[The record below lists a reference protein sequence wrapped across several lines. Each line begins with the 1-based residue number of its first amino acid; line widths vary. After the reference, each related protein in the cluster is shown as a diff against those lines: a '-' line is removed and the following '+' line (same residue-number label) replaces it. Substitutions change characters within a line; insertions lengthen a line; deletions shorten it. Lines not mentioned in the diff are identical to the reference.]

1 MWLEKAPR
9 GSCAGQNRQRL
20 ISRLVNTSRFT
31 EKGEGVD
38 YPLKT
43 RLSSSMALCAG
54 LVIISS
60 SFSFMFVIAHQTL
73 AHTHLSAFTIA
84 GVVNGPVN
92 LNDYYLGVFL
102 SSLEK
107 R

>member
-43 RLSSSMALCAG
+43 RLSSSMALCAC
-54 LVIISS
+54 IRI
-60 SFSFMFVIAHQTL
+60 H
-73 AHTHLSAFTIA
+73 SAGHGSASGSCADIDIMT
-84 GVVNGPVN
+84 G
-92 LNDYYLGVFL
+92 
-102 SSLEK
+102 
-107 R
+107 